1 MITLRSYS
9 IMQVIM
15 LLMEIGLLYIL
26 NVSTP
31 WIVGITVFNIII
43 VGVSNIKGRSLGM
56 LQATIDEQLRRD
68 IHRDLISQ
76 FRNRFEKGEH
86 KGWPETRQHG
96 DIVNGLYTYKG
107 KADTEKIGEDL
118 EDLTPK
124 QYEKILK
131 NIQKDIDTD
140 TKN

>member
-1 MITLRSYS
+1 
-9 IMQVIM
+9 
-15 LLMEIGLLYIL
+15 MEIGLLYIL

-56 LQATIDEQLRRD
+56 LQATMDEQLRRD

-86 KGWPETRQHG
+86 KGWPETERQYG
-96 DIVNGLYTYKG
+96 DIINGIYTYKG
-107 KADTEKIGEDL
+107 
-118 EDLTPK
+118 
-124 QYEKILK
+124 
-131 NIQKDIDTD
+131 
-140 TKN
+140 